1 LGKFLQAWC
10 IGSILVLLFTTVQG
24 LLASAG
30 MAMPLIGGS
39 KANHVIWGFVATVIV
54 LFAHTITMFY
64 FIGTGSAIKQEARR
78 IADLV
83 PLYQRTRRFKAQT
96 SGLLTLA
103 PLLLMA
109 SSIVGA
115 GVAGG
120 SIRPAVHLWMTVV
133 SVVVNVYTLWKASR
147 VIEEN
152 IALMKEANRIVT
164 AREAS

>member
-1 LGKFLQAWC
+1 M
-10 IGSILVLLFTTVQG
+10 QG

-30 MAMPLIGGS
+30 IALLGPAGT
-39 KANHVIWGFVATVIV
+39 KASHVILGFVTTVVV

-64 FIGTGSAIKQEARR
+64 FIGTGSAVKDEAKR
-78 IADLV
+78 IAALV
-83 PLYQRTRRFKAQT
+83 PLYQKTRTFKART
-96 SGLLTLA
+96 SGILTLA

-109 SSIVGA
+109 ASIAGA

-120 SIRPAVHLWMTVV
+120 SISPGLHLWMELVAV
-133 SVVVNVYTLWKASR
+133 AFNIWTLWKASK

-164 AREAS
+164 AAPS